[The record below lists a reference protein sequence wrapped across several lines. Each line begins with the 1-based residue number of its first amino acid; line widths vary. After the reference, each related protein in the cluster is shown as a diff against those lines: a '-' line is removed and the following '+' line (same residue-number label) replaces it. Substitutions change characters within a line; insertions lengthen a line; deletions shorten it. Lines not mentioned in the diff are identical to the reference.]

1 MRHSTTYAPVE
12 ATGPGALA
20 GFELRCAECGIVGRT
35 SLESI
40 ARADAY
46 AHFDYATQRDARSM
60 LADGESLFSVARQLG
75 VSKELLRSKG
85 IYR

>member
-1 MRHSTTYAPVE
+1 MLHSTTYAPVE

-20 GFELRCAECGIVGRT
+20 GFGLRCAGCSFVART

-60 LADGESLFSVARQLG
+60 HADGASLFRVAEALG
-75 VSKELLRSKG
+75 VTKEYLRSKG
-85 IYR
+85 IGR